1 MLGMVVFCSM
11 SGTPAGNGRP
21 TAGNTTS
28 LTSRPGS
35 LIMLGTPQGAS
46 IFEL

>member
-1 MLGMVVFCSM
+1 MLGMVMFCSM
-11 SGTPAGNGRP
+11 SGTSAGNGRP
-21 TAGNTTS
+21 TAGSPTS
-28 LTSRPGS
+28 LPSRPGS